1 MCLQLASLAHLG
13 SLSMLRCS
21 EVTRTSRTGSR
32 RKAGMIFATRAA
44 HQLQVYIVLMPWLL
58 RMDLCALFYARLRIY
73 THTYKR
79 MCAGVFGAGNYLQVG
94 GWVYTPCTCNLIGS
108 VLPTRRW
115 FHILTAAAMLDRFGL
130 GFATSRSWFKECSA
144 LWRLAACMPD
154 SVPLNLWCFWMLV
167 VGSQAAQRF
176 GDLAVLLSVAS
187 VLCLPWSSSKN
198 ADRFRGIH
206 CIQSEKNDKTLD
218 CLCHF
223 HKHRI
228 TWAFVDSAKVLKL
241 LRYWLQRVLCSR
253 TSWLVLLV
261 DWLSEICCRIQS
273 ISGRE

>member
-1 MCLQLASLAHLG
+1 
-13 SLSMLRCS
+13 
-21 EVTRTSRTGSR
+21 
-32 RKAGMIFATRAA
+32 
-44 HQLQVYIVLMPWLL
+44 
-58 RMDLCALFYARLRIY
+58 
-73 THTYKR
+73 

-94 GWVYTPCTCNLIGS
+94 GWVYMPCTCNLIGS

-115 FHILTAAAMLDRFGL
+115 FHILTAAAMLDRLGL
-130 GFATSRSWFKECSA
+130 GFATSRSWFQECSA

-154 SVPLNLWCFWMLV
+154 SVPLNLWCFWMLM

-198 ADRFRGIH
+198 ADRFGGIH

-228 TWAFVDSAKVLKL
+228 TWAFVDSAEVLKL

-253 TSWLVLLV
+253 MSWLVLLV
-261 DWLSEICCRIQS
+261 DWLSEICCLIQS
-273 ISGRE
+273 ISGKE